1 MRYQLSC
8 GQTHSFQLS
17 SLLTLSPRQSARDR
31 DGRHPTRKPSPLP
44 HWAWSWKVQTERNL
58 NGKGTGRCEVSKVAN
73 TYWVDERI
81 RAHRVT
87 PRTSSL
93 ASVQQ
98 ISAEILGT
106 RTEVRR
112 RGGIIPSWVVFG
124 MILLATFAVCVTVNM
139 RTRARVQVAAQ
150 QLTSMRTDVEALRNV
165 NQSLK
170 AEVEKLRTDPR
181 TIELAARARLNM
193 VRSNE
198 FVVPVE

>member
-1 MRYQLSC
+1 MSR
-8 GQTHSFQLS
+8 
-17 SLLTLSPRQSARDR
+17 
-31 DGRHPTRKPSPLP
+31 
-44 HWAWSWKVQTERNL
+44 
-58 NGKGTGRCEVSKVAN
+58 VAN

-81 RAHRVT
+81 RAQRVA
-87 PRTSSL
+87 PRANPSL

-98 ISAEILGT
+98 ISVEILGT
-106 RTEVRR
+106 RAEVRR

-139 RTRARVQVAAQ
+139 RTRAKVQIAAQ
-150 QLTSMRTDVEALRNV
+150 QFTAMQTDVETLRNF

-170 AEVEKLRTDPR
+170 AEVDRLRTDPR
-181 TIELAARARLNM
+181 TIELAARSRLNM

>member
-1 MRYQLSC
+1 M
-8 GQTHSFQLS
+8 
-17 SLLTLSPRQSARDR
+17 
-31 DGRHPTRKPSPLP
+31 
-44 HWAWSWKVQTERNL
+44 
-58 NGKGTGRCEVSKVAN
+58 SKVAN
-73 TYWVDERI
+73 TYWIDERN
-81 RAHRVT
+81 RSQRVA

-98 ISAEILGT
+98 ISMEIIGT

-139 RTRARVQVAAQ
+139 RTRLKVNVAAQ
-150 QLTSMRTDVEALRNV
+150 QLTAMQTDVEALRSV

-170 AEVEKLRTDPR
+170 SEVERLRTDPR